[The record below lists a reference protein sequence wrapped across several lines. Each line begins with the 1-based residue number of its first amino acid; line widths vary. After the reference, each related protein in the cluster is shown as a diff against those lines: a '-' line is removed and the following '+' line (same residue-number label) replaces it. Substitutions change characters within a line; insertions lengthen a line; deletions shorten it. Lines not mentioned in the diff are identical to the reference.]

1 LEEHRILL
9 SLQEMDLERWEEF
22 TEEQAPDLYSF
33 DGRDLLAELEELRE
47 RVARVRANE
56 PSRP

>member
-1 LEEHRILL
+1 
-9 SLQEMDLERWEEF
+9 MDLERWEEF

-33 DGRDLLAELEELRE
+33 DGRDLLVELEELRE